1 MAKTPVHPSVTVDRV
16 VAMVERD
23 EMEGICLTCGLDAYN
38 VEPDARRYPCE
49 ACGDRRVYGAEELLM
64 RMVA

>member
-1 MAKTPVHPSVTVDRV
+1 MPNTKQKITLDRI

-23 EMEGICLTCGLDAYN
+23 DMEGICIACGSEQGN

-49 ACGDRRVYGAEELLM
+49 ACGQRKVYGAEMILLM
-64 RMVA
+64 VSA